1 MSETAEDRQEAAIRK
16 IIIGA
21 AVFVLAM
28 IGLAACAFAQEH
40 RHPPQ
45 DADIHFRFYQNWK
58 QPDNRAVS
66 CCSDEDCFPA
76 LAKNVNGTWY
86 ARKDETE
93 EWVRIPASKVEYDRD
108 TPDGRSHLCGR
119 RYGFNNDNHF
129 TVFCFIAGQG
139 V

>member
-1 MSETAEDRQEAAIRK
+1 MTAEDLMERAWRW
-16 IIIGA
+16 
-21 AVFVLAM
+21 VFIVLAVAVIVVVLM
-28 IGLAACAFAQEH
+28 VVRAFAQEH

-45 DADIHFRFYQNWK
+45 DADIHFKFYQHWK

-66 CCSDEDCFPA
+66 CCHDEDCAPTQ
-76 LAKNVNGTWY
+76 AKNVNGTWY
-86 ARKDETE
+86 ALRDG
-93 EWVRIPASKVEYDRD
+93 EWVKVPASKVEYDRD

-139 V
+139 G